1 MAATAAK
8 QVPGIALEVALQS
21 TIGISSEQ
29 FAQALIGLVNPE
41 TPLAARARQFA
52 VMMSQDKGLLG
63 EALARKEIECLL
75 PGSKVISQPLK
86 VGERGI
92 DLVTKIQ
99 INEIDHYII
108 IEAKTGTSKLNLTK
122 KDGLQ
127 MSDTWIRGEGSG
139 FDRLHKAVGRDE
151 LKLIK
156 KAEENGRVEKWLIH
170 TDKQQQVGIKLLG
183 PDGKPLPSEQQVS
196 NILEKLL

>member
-1 MAATAAK
+1 
-8 QVPGIALEVALQS
+8 
-21 TIGISSEQ
+21 
-29 FAQALIGLVNPE
+29 
-41 TPLAARARQFA
+41 
-52 VMMSQDKGLLG
+52 
-63 EALARKEIECLL
+63 
-75 PGSKVISQPLK
+75 
-86 VGERGI
+86 
-92 DLVTKIQ
+92 
-99 INEIDHYII
+99 
-108 IEAKTGTSKLNLTK
+108 
-122 KDGLQ
+122 

-139 FDRLHKAVGRDE
+139 FDRLHKAVGKDE